1 MDSTARALWL
11 ALMIF
16 FSLALG
22 AVAGLLDWASG
33 SNPFAAVLKGGGA
46 FAATLLLLLA
56 VFHFATSGSKAKP

>member
-1 MDSTARALWL
+1 MDSTVRALWL

-16 FSLALG
+16 FSLAVG

-33 SNPFAAVLKGGGA
+33 SNPFAAVLKGGAA

-56 VFHFATSGSKAKP
+56 IFYFATGGGKTNP